1 MLASTRTEK
10 IIQFLDENGNVIV
23 KELSDYFKVSEET
36 IRRDLEKIEK
46 MRIGVKRVHGGAYKV
61 RDFDEEAP
69 FTFRQS
75 IIMDEKR
82 KMAGYCIPLIEN
94 GDSIMLDSSST
105 SLCIAQSI
113 AETGLQAT
121 IITNSLAIAKE
132 MEAYKKVQL
141 ICIGGILRS
150 SSKSFVGYMATRNL
164 ENLHAGKAFISCSS
178 IHMEY
183 GLTDYNEGEAQVRY
197 LMMKQSDKRYLV
209 ADDTKFGKSKVNH
222 ISDFSMVDEVI
233 TNKEMPPE
241 WISFFQAKEI
251 PLHYC

>member
-10 IIQFLDENGNVIV
+10 IIQFLNENGNVIV
-23 KELSDYFKVSEET
+23 KELSAYFQVSEET
-36 IRRDLEKIEK
+36 IRRDLEKIEE
-46 MRIGVKRVHGGAYKV
+46 MRIGVKRVHGGAYKM

-82 KMAGYCIPLIEN
+82 KMAAYCIHLIEN

-113 AETGLQAT
+113 VATGLKAT

-132 MEAYKKVQL
+132 MESYKQGQL

-150 SSKSFVGYMATRNL
+150 SNKSFVGYMATRNL
-164 ENLHAGKAFISCSS
+164 ETLHASKAFISCSA
-178 IHMEY
+178 IHMKY
-183 GLTDYNEGEAQVRY
+183 GLTDYNEGESQVRY
-197 LMMKQSDKRYLV
+197 SMMKQSDKRYLV
-209 ADDTKFGKSKVNH
+209 ADDTKFGKSKVNR

-233 TNKEMPPE
+233 TNKETPPE
-241 WISFFQAKEI
+241 WTLFFQSKDI
-251 PLHYC
+251 PLNYC